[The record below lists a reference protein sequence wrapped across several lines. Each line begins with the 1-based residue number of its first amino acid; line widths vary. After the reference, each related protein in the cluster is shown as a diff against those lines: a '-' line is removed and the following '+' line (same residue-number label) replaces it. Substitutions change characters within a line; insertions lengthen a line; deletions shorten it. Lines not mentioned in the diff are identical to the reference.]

1 MTKDLT
7 VTVLQPVSRSG
18 NTIDQPAAFRFEI
31 DYADGTEKTILV
43 GWNQIQ
49 MILDKTAN
57 YMEVK
62 SNGMLIY
69 GFDQGDTY
77 TGVPFTDAEAAYNT
91 LEPVMVTL

>member
-7 VTVLQPVSRSG
+7 VSVLQPNSKSG
-18 NTIDQPAAFRFEI
+18 QTTDQPAAYKFEI
-31 DYADGTEKTILV
+31 DYSDGTEKTILV

-49 MILDKTAN
+49 MVLDKTNN

-69 GFDQGDTY
+69 AFDQGDTY
-77 TGVPFTDAEAAYNT
+77 GGTPLADAEAAYAT
-91 LEPVMVTL
+91 LEPLMVA

>member
-1 MTKDLT
+1 MTKDLI
-7 VTVLQPVSRSG
+7 VTIYQPLSKTG
-18 NTIDQPAAFRFEI
+18 ATIDQPAAFKFEI
-31 DYADGTEKTILV
+31 DYSDGTEKTILV

-69 GFDQGDTY
+69 AFDQGDTY
-77 TGVPFTDAEAAYNT
+77 GGVPFTDAEAAYNT
-91 LEPVMVTL
+91 LEPVMVS